1 MEKIMIVLLSLP
13 LMAMAATEEI
23 DGIEWA
29 FTVEEGKA
37 IIGETTVSGAVSIP
51 SKLGDCAVTAIGKRA
66 FSFCGSLTS
75 VTIPNGVTTIGEFA
89 FSDCVSLTSVMVPNG
104 VTTIGEGAFLG
115 CNALTSVTISKGVMA
130 IGKNAFNGC
139 GSLVLVEIPDSVI
152 KIDEGAF
159 GGCDAVDIRVS
170 PKNPAYQVVDG
181 CLVSKDGKTLV
192 RGAAKSYG
200 MIPSGVTTIGGGAF
214 CGCKSLASVTIPQSV
229 TTIGRRVFSFC
240 MSLESVTIPNG
251 VTTIGEGAFC
261 CCMSLESVTIPNGVR
276 IIEFKVF
283 EGCASLASVMIPDSV
298 TAIGEDAFSKC
309 KSLKTIYVGNA
320 KQMKVRELLKGS
332 GFEVDGV
339 SFEEPVTTEAAR
351 RQKTLEKVFSKN
363 WSKGCYSCDLDLKQ
377 LFGISFGQKGERG
390 AVRGSFVGMPE
401 YAFVPQKR
409 FLDFNDYYLQY
420 DFNDKVFCISAEKLF
435 DNFEGALEVFKK
447 AREVIERKFGGRME
461 GRWVKNDAG
470 EETGYLFELSFRNQ
484 KTLFLSLANK
494 KDNCAMVMLR
504 GVDAVVL
511 TSIQEIKTDSDA
523 EDAL

>member
-214 CGCKSLASVTIPQSV
+214 CG
-229 TTIGRRVFSFC
+229 
-240 MSLESVTIPNG
+240 
-251 VTTIGEGAFC
+251 
-261 CCMSLESVTIPNGVR
+261 
-276 IIEFKVF
+276 
-283 EGCASLASVMIPDSV
+283 
-298 TAIGEDAFSKC
+298 
-309 KSLKTIYVGNA
+309 
-320 KQMKVRELLKGS
+320 
-332 GFEVDGV
+332 
-339 SFEEPVTTEAAR
+339 
-351 RQKTLEKVFSKN
+351 
-363 WSKGCYSCDLDLKQ
+363 
-377 LFGISFGQKGERG
+377 
-390 AVRGSFVGMPE
+390 
-401 YAFVPQKR
+401 
-409 FLDFNDYYLQY
+409 
-420 DFNDKVFCISAEKLF
+420 
-435 DNFEGALEVFKK
+435 
-447 AREVIERKFGGRME
+447 
-461 GRWVKNDAG
+461 
-470 EETGYLFELSFRNQ
+470 
-484 KTLFLSLANK
+484 
-494 KDNCAMVMLR
+494 
-504 GVDAVVL
+504 
-511 TSIQEIKTDSDA
+511 
-523 EDAL
+523 

>member
-251 VTTIGEGAFC
+251 V
-261 CCMSLESVTIPNGVR
+261 R

-320 KQMKVRELLKGS
+320 KQMKVRELLKWS